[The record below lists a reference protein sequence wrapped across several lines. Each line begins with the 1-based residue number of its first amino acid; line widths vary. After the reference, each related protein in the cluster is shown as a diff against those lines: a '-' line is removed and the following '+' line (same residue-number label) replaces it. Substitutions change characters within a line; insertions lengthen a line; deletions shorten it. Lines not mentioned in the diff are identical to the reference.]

1 MSTTIKQAIL
11 SLKSRIADAYTAV
24 SQKGGTLPVTKDS
37 ANLPTA
43 IASIPSGG
51 KVYVGNYST
60 LANFWRFFTGTDV
73 GEQNID
79 FTNRTSAVSL
89 SHLMQ
94 GASNI
99 EKVDLSNWSC
109 VVSNIEAAFSNL
121 TSCKSIKF
129 GTNIDTSSANWSGTF
144 YEFGRYAQDAE
155 IDLRGVSVTNTN
167 NDTFAYI
174 FGVTSF
180 RVGSGFLTSAN
191 LTSLRIT
198 REAAVVF
205 FNDLATLPEGTNY
218 TLNIHRTTY
227 DTLSDDDKA
236 IATSKG
242 WILQRA

>member
-1 MSTTIKQAIL
+1 MSSTIKQAIL
-11 SLKSRIADAYTAV
+11 SLKSRIADAYTAIV
-24 SQKGGTLPVTKDS
+24 AKGGTPPATQDS

-51 KVYVGNYST
+51 KVYVGNYS
-60 LANFWRFFTGTDV
+60 NFRAFWFFFTGTDA

-89 SHLMQ
+89 HSLMQ

-109 VVSNIEAAFSNL
+109 VVNDIEYAFSGL

-129 GTNIDTSSANWSGTF
+129 GTNIDTSFADWSGTF

-167 NDTFAYI
+167 NDTFAYTN
-174 FGVTSF
+174 GVTSF
-180 RVGSGFLTSAN
+180 RVGSSFLTSAL
-191 LTSLRIT
+191 LTSLRLT

-205 FNDLATLPEGTNY
+205 FNDLATLPAGTNY
-218 TLNIHRTTY
+218 TLRLYGITY

-242 WILQRA
+242 WILQRG